1 MDIHFVGLKKIF
13 CLEDVGILHSAR
25 MKICI
30 LSTFPTYGKVGVN
43 QKNFWLACLAGVKG
57 GRVGEGL
64 GGGMK
69 EREEGNAWYKNRVFC
84 ISPLYIQISQL
95 SLQRPDALE
104 HEKMFATEC
113 RRRDSHKNL

>member
-1 MDIHFVGLKKIF
+1 M
-13 CLEDVGILHSAR
+13 
-25 MKICI
+25 
-30 LSTFPTYGKVGVN
+30 
-43 QKNFWLACLAGVKG
+43 VKG
-57 GRVGEGL
+57 WGGVGEGL
-64 GGGMK
+64 GVGRK
-69 EREEGNAWYKNRVFC
+69 EREEGNACYKNRVFC